1 MRKWDGRGFFDGARW
16 CGRGSSGNC
25 RWQPLVRLRQPLKL
39 LVAPAEA
46 GALALGQDRG
56 ELIGRGEFM
65 SWIERAWV
73 RLRES
78 LARYRAEIGVRDEA
92 VELQREWLG
101 DLRGKRVLEIGCGA
115 GNILTMEIARAAG
128 EYVGVDLLEDRVRK
142 LQERL
147 QAAGLEQARAQAGD
161 VLAMDGSMGRFDVI
175 YAGSVLHAF
184 SDIDGAARAL
194 QGLLKPG
201 GVLVAW
207 EPMNTGW
214 AVRLA
219 RGLYRP
225 FQPNRKWHHPLRV
238 SDVGKWRGAFPAGG
252 SERVAG
258 VVEVGVSGLS
268 AAGRAEGGGVTGE
281 AAARAGRGQ
290 AVAEG
295 VSSGGVADGGG
306 GVRLW
311 PRLKAGGIPI
321 KKSGG
326 RRRLLRRLRRLRAR
340 HPAPSV
346 LRRDCGKNRLVAGR
360 RPAPAR
366 LRLGFRVK

>member
-1 MRKWDGRGFFDGARW
+1 
-16 CGRGSSGNC
+16 
-25 RWQPLVRLRQPLKL
+25 
-39 LVAPAEA
+39 
-46 GALALGQDRG
+46 
-56 ELIGRGEFM
+56 M

-184 SDIDGAARAL
+184 GDIDRAAGAL

-225 FQPNRKWHHPLRV
+225 FQPNRKWHHPLTV
-238 SDVGKWRGAFPAGG
+238 SDVGKWGEHFRLEGARGLLGWSKWGYPVYLLPGG
-252 SERVAG
+252 RRAG
-258 VVEVGVSGLS
+258 VWLGRRLRGLD
-268 AAGRAEGGGVTGE
+268 AGRRSLKGCHQVVL
-281 AAARAGRGQ
+281 RM
-290 AVAEG
+290 VAEG
-295 VSSGGVADGGG
+295 
-306 GVRLW
+306 
-311 PRLKAGGIPI
+311 
-321 KKSGG
+321 
-326 RRRLLRRLRRLRAR
+326 
-340 HPAPSV
+340 
-346 LRRDCGKNRLVAGR
+346 
-360 RPAPAR
+360 
-366 LRLGFRVK
+366 